1 MDLVSY
7 SPDIDLETAAALLRN
22 TYAIQ
27 GKLSALPS
35 ERDQNFLI
43 VKEDKEKVVL
53 KIANASER
61 RSFIEAQNEALAYAA
76 SQLSFCPRII
86 TTKQGESVTELQSD
100 KGIHLVRLVTYIEG
114 VPLAQV
120 RSDNSVVL
128 QDLGRHLGKF
138 DRVFANFNHE
148 AFHRDFHWDLSNG
161 LRVLTEYME
170 LIDDK
175 DLRRLVESFAR
186 RVDSNSGPLKRSFR
200 RSVIHGDAN
209 DYNVI
214 VRDSH
219 IVGLIDFGDMVYSYT
234 VGDLAIGLAY
244 VILNKREPLSVAAE
258 VVTGYL
264 KEYSLTDDELSS
276 LWDLTLLRLCMSVC
290 LSAYQQMI
298 NPDNEYLGIS
308 KRSISESLGGLIAI
322 SSDFAADHFQHS
334 AAENRRIK

>member
-1 MDLVSY
+1 MDLVRY
-7 SPDIDLETAAALLRN
+7 SPNINLETAAALLRN

-27 GKLSALPS
+27 GKLSPLPS

-53 KIANASER
+53 KIANAGER

-100 KGIHLVRLVTYIEG
+100 KGIHLVRLMTYIEG

-128 QDLGRHLGKF
+128 QDLGRQLGRF
-138 DRVFANFNHE
+138 DRVFANFDHE

-161 LRVLTEYME
+161 PRVLTEYVE
-170 LIDDK
+170 LIDDR
-175 DLRRLVESFAR
+175 DLRRLVESFVR
-186 RVDSNSGPLKRSFR
+186 RVDSGSLKPSFR

-244 VILNKREPLSVAAE
+244 VILNKREPLSVAAD

-264 KEYSLTDDELSS
+264 KEYSLTDDELRG

-290 LSAYQQMI
+290 LSAYQQMM

-308 KRSISESLGGLIAI
+308 KLSISESLGGLMAI
-322 SSDFAADHFQHS
+322 SSDIAADHFQHS
-334 AAENRRIK
+334 SSGNRRIK